1 MNPNLRTMINTQP
14 QNMEDLVRIFNTALV
29 TSRVESGRAYADE
42 MMDMV
47 QTPAF
52 RAILAA
58 IRTLAQE
65 TGIQERLAAEQIIH
79 SFRKMDALWMD
90 YLIQEGVQRLKGPSI

>member
-1 MNPNLRTMINTQP
+1 MIHTQSTSV
-14 QNMEDLVRIFNTALV
+14 EDLVRIFNTALV

-52 RAILAA
+52 RAILKA
-58 IRTLAQE
+58 IRDLAAE
-65 TGIQERLAAEQIIH
+65 TGVQERLAAEQIIH
-79 SFRKMDALWMD
+79 AFRKMDALWTD
-90 YLIQEGVQRLKGPSI
+90 YLIQEGVQRLKGPPQN